1 MDIDDD
7 DNDNALVHAQLSCEF
22 KKLNEALEWAAA
34 NCAQGPPGSTVEE
47 QDLYPMLMI
56 AKQKPYKDP
65 KTGAIKGRRTFV
77 ALCTTV
83 LEKFFASFGSE
94 AVRHLDE
101 VIPAD
106 APCKFALDCDWKVS
120 KHGLAGRATEA
131 QLFADLDAD
140 FAALVARVVNLIAER
155 HSVRVEPCISTA
167 CMAGKWSMHAVFDGA
182 VWKSAQHCGALAREL
197 RDADV
202 ERCGGV
208 RERSLVYQY
217 VDVGIYQTNHSLRM
231 YRSSKVDEPSRAFRR
246 AGEQA
251 DAPLDVE
258 FLRKSIITLFQ
269 VPGVEGDQMHYVT
282 SLFARRFGAMLQFK
296 PLEHPNA
303 NNSERSTAVA
313 RPRAL
318 QAVNNSKGGSG
329 SNAWTRA
336 FVEAFRSQGAYQA
349 EPELEQGRMRLR
361 CLNHQCEIRGGAH
374 TKENIFLQIDL
385 IECVWRQ
392 NCFNPV
398 CRKTPTKWRP
408 LTEELALLC
417 ESVYEQWSGAQLA
430 GELGVYAERLANLQ

>member
-1 MDIDDD
+1 MDAD
-7 DNDNALVHAQLSCEF
+7 DNDNEPAHRVQLSCEF
-22 KKLNEALEWAAA
+22 KKLSEALEWATA
-34 NCAQGPPGSTVEE
+34 NCAQGAPGSAVEE

-65 KTGAIKGRRTFV
+65 KTGTIKGRRTFV
-77 ALCTTV
+77 ALCTTM

-94 AVRHLDE
+94 GARHLDE

-140 FAALVARVVNLIAER
+140 FAALVARVVTLIAER
-155 HSVRVEPCISTA
+155 YSVHVEPCISTA
-167 CMAGKWSMHAVFDGA
+167 CTAGKWSMHAVFYGA
-182 VWKSAQHCGALAREL
+182 VWKSAAHCGALAREL

-246 AGEQA
+246 ADELA

-258 FLRKSIITLFQ
+258 FLRKSTITLFQ
-269 VPGVEGDQMHYVT
+269 VPGAEGGQVHDVT
-282 SLFARRFGAMLQFK
+282 SLFARRFSSILQLKF
-296 PLEHPNA
+296 LEHPNA
-303 NNSERSTAVA
+303 NNSERSVAVA

-318 QAVNNSKGGSG
+318 QAVSSSSGGAG
-329 SNAWTRA
+329 NAWTRA
-336 FVEAFRSQGAYQA
+336 FVQAFRSRGAYQA

-361 CLNHQCEIRGGAH
+361 CINHECAIRGGAH

-417 ESVYEQWSGAQLA
+417 ESVYQQWSGAQLA
-430 GELGVYAERLANLQ
+430 SELGVYAERLAGLQ